1 MRAKGNTVH
10 FGAWQVPRW
19 DRPSGFVACRAPELS
34 PSPEDDRV
42 EKPVPQT
49 VAWRSWWGRRFR
61 LPTARARI
69 KSWQAKAPAPPFF
82 MKFRGPKAH
91 PNRPRKAMV
100 CPTCR
105 KVNSIGEPYFH
116 IGNLLR
122 GRHPGRLGNH
132 PEHVQHWNLRTFGAF
147 LLGPVAEVRTIEAS
161 PWIIACCRPNQL

>member
-1 MRAKGNTVH
+1 
-10 FGAWQVPRW
+10 
-19 DRPSGFVACRAPELS
+19 
-34 PSPEDDRV
+34 
-42 EKPVPQT
+42 
-49 VAWRSWWGRRFR
+49 
-61 LPTARARI
+61 
-69 KSWQAKAPAPPFF
+69 
-82 MKFRGPKAH
+82 
-91 PNRPRKAMV
+91 MV